1 MCGIAGILGS
11 GNPDL
16 DSALESMAVSLL
28 HRGPDASGTWSDAS
42 AGVGLAHRRLSILDL
57 SVLGNQPMISASGRF
72 VISYNGEVYNH
83 QVLRRE
89 LDKIRA
95 ISWRGRS
102 DTEVLLNAIELWG
115 VRAGL
120 DRINGMFAFAVWD
133 RLERRLTLARDRM
146 GEKPLYLG
154 WVDADF
160 VFASE
165 LKAFR
170 RLPHW
175 KPSVNRQALGLLLR
189 FGYIPAPF
197 SIYEGIFKLPAATFV
212 EFGIEQA
219 ALPLSLHEFA
229 ARVETYWSLSRVAR
243 EGVSQPFSG
252 DEPEAI
258 ESLQTLL
265 NDAVHLRMEADVP
278 IGVLLSGGL
287 DSSLVS
293 VLMQRQSARPIR
305 TFTIGFGED
314 RFDEARYA
322 KQVADCIG
330 SEHTELRLSP
340 KGALDIIP
348 RLPQVYDEPF
358 ADSSQI
364 PTILVSAIARQHV
377 TVALSGDGGDELFFG
392 YGRYFDAERIW
403 KYIGRWPVRARMRFA
418 ALIQSASH
426 VAVGLDRW
434 GFRLRRLQHRIKAK
448 SFDDFYANLMSLSL
462 TPTASTGWP
471 LGLVDTPPL
480 PTIPRQLQT
489 SAARMMFTDQ
499 SLYLPEDILTKVD
512 RASMAVALELRPPLL
527 DHRVV
532 EFCWHL
538 PDRLRFDGRRGK
550 VLLRKLLYRLIPP
563 ELLERPK
570 HGFDIPVD
578 AWLRQPL
585 RSWML
590 DLLNADG
597 IRREGYL
604 DAKAVATLVDEHLS
618 GNGDHGYALW
628 AVLMFQSWLHCTG

>member
-1 MCGIAGILGS
+1 VCGIAGILS
-11 GNPDL
+11 TKRFDITPI
-16 DSALESMAVSLL
+16 LELMAVSLS
-28 HRGPDASGTWSDAS
+28 HRGPDASGMWSDAS

-57 SVLGNQPMISASGRF
+57 SVLGNQPMISESGRF

-83 QVLRRE
+83 QDLRKE
-89 LDKIRA
+89 LEKIRTTP
-95 ISWRGRS
+95 WRGRS
-102 DTEVLLNAIELWG
+102 DTEVLLSAIEQWG
-115 VRAGL
+115 VRPSL
-120 DRINGMFAFAVWD
+120 ERINGMFAFAVWD
-133 RLERRLTLARDRM
+133 QLKRRLTLARDRM

-154 WVDADF
+154 WVDADL

-170 RLPHW
+170 HLPHW
-175 KPSVNRQALGLLLR
+175 SPSVNRQALGLMLR

-197 SIYEGIFKLPAATFV
+197 SIYGGIFKLPAASFV
-212 EFGIEQA
+212 EFGIDQA
-219 ALPLSLHEFA
+219 GVPLNLNEFV

-243 EGVSQPFSG
+243 EGISLPFSG
-252 DEPEAI
+252 VESEAI
-258 ESLQTLL
+258 ESLQALL
-265 NDAVHLRMEADVP
+265 DDAIRMRMEADVP
-278 IGVLLSGGL
+278 VGVLLSGGL

-293 VLMQRQSARPIR
+293 ALMQRQSARPVR
-305 TFTIGFGED
+305 TFTIGFGEES
-314 RFDEARYA
+314 FDEARYA
-322 KQVADCIG
+322 KQIADRIG

-340 KGALDIIP
+340 EHALDIIP
-348 RLPQVYDEPF
+348 RLPQIYDEPF

-364 PTILVSAIARQHV
+364 PTVLVSTIARQHV

-392 YGRYFDAERIW
+392 YGRYFDADRIW
-403 KYIGRWPVRARMRFA
+403 KLIGSWSASARMRFA
-418 ALIQSASH
+418 ALIQRASH
-426 VAVGLDRW
+426 VAEGLDRW

-471 LGLVDTPPL
+471 PGLVDTPPL
-480 PTIPRQLQT
+480 PIIPRQLQT

-532 EFCWHL
+532 EFCWRL
-538 PDRLRFDGRRGK
+538 PDRLRFDGRKGK

-570 HGFDIPVD
+570 HGFDIPLD

-590 DLLNADG
+590 DLLNTDE
-597 IRREGYL
+597 IRREDYL

-628 AVLMFQSWLHCTG
+628 AVLMFQSWLHCNG